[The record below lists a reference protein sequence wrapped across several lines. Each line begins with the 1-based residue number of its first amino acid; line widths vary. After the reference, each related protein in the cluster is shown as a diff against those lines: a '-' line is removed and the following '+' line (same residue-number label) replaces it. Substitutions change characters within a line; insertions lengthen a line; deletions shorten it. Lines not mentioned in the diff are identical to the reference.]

1 MIILACATELECR
14 HVLARTG
21 RKPDGDTRFDYA
33 GLDFLA
39 CVTGVGPVAA
49 ALRAGEI
56 LERHPAAVGIVNLG
70 ICGSFDPHSALGAVC
85 VASAEVWPE
94 YGVHRSDGTEEP
106 FGFQMLQDLPL
117 SPVNR
122 LELDPSAAA
131 SDMGLFLP
139 ESWPCGTSLTV
150 AGVTGDPQR
159 AALLLARHEPAT
171 ENMEGFGL
179 ALAARRKGI
188 AFLEVRTVSN
198 PVGVRDKSRWN
209 FRLALDS
216 LESVLPTLT
225 GAAA

>member
-14 HVLARTG
+14 HALTRAG
-21 RKPDGDTRFDYA
+21 RKPDGDTRFGYA
-33 GLDFLA
+33 GFDFLA

-49 ALRAGEI
+49 ALRAGEL
-56 LERHPAAVGIVNLG
+56 LERHPAASGIVNLG
-70 ICGSFDPHSALGAVC
+70 ICGSFDPHTALGSVC

-94 YGVHRSDGTEEP
+94 FGVHCSGANEEP
-106 FGFQMLQDLPL
+106 FGFQMLPDLPL

-122 LELDPSAAA
+122 LDLDPPTAAR
-131 SDMGLFLP
+131 SMGLNLP
-139 ESWPCGTSLTV
+139 ESWSCGTSLTV

-159 AALLLARHEPAT
+159 AALLLARHDAAT

-198 PVGVRDKSRWN
+198 PVGVRDKTQWN
-209 FRLALDS
+209 FRLALTR
-216 LESVLPTLT
+216 LEAILPTLT
-225 GAAA
+225 GAVP

>member
-14 HVLARTG
+14 HVMTRTG
-21 RKPDGDTRFDYA
+21 RKPDGDTRFDFA

-49 ALRAGEI
+49 ALRAGEL
-56 LERHPAAVGIVNLG
+56 LERHPAAAGIVNLG
-70 ICGSFDPHSALGAVC
+70 ICGSFDPRASLGAIC
-85 VASAEVWPE
+85 VASAEIWPE
-94 YGVHRSDGTEEP
+94 YGVHSSDGAEEP

-117 SPVNR
+117 PQVNR

-131 SDMGLFLP
+131 RSMGLRLP

-159 AALLLARHEPAT
+159 AALLLARYDAAT

-179 ALAARRKGI
+179 ALAALRKGKP
-188 AFLEVRTVSN
+188 FLEARTVSN
-198 PVGVRDKSRWN
+198 PVGVRDKARWN

>member
-33 GLDFLA
+33 GLEFLA

-49 ALRAGEI
+49 ALRAGEL

-70 ICGSFDPHSALGAVC
+70 ICGSFDPRAALGSVC

-94 YGVHRSDGTEEP
+94 YGVHCTDGAEEP
-106 FGFQMLQDLPL
+106 FGFQMLQDFPL
-117 SPVNR
+117 CPVNR
-122 LELDPSAAA
+122 LTLDPSAAA
-131 SDMGLFLP
+131 CAMGLRLP
-139 ESWPCGTSLTV
+139 EGWPRGASLTV
-150 AGVTGDPQR
+150 AGVSGDPQR
-159 AALLLARHEPAT
+159 AALLLARHDAAT

-179 ALAARRKGI
+179 ALAAHRKGI

-198 PVGVRDKSRWN
+198 PVGVRDKARWN
-209 FRLALDS
+209 FRLALDA